1 MQMCLKVF
9 STWSSPRMMWVTRWS
24 MSSTTFAMWKIG
36 EPSERTI
43 AKSWMS
49 SAFFAMWPLTM
60 SSNSIVPSLGIL
72 NMVTMPVLPSREVR
86 STL

>member
-1 MQMCLKVF
+1 MCLNVF
-9 STWSSPRMMWVTRWS
+9 STWSSPRMMCVTRWS
-24 MSSTTFAMWKIG
+24 MSSTTFARWKIG

-43 AKSWMS
+43 AKSGMS

-60 SSNSIVPSLGIL
+60 SSNSIVPSFGIR
-72 NMVTMPVLPSREVR
+72 NIVTTPVLPSRDVR